1 MEWFCL
7 RPGRG
12 VSMASTGQR
21 KPEGG
26 FQFISVAH
34 LCAVWCA
41 YDSRRIR
48 LHDVRLW
55 CAAQE
60 MVARR
65 CQLVAGRQFVYRQD
79 ELQSL
84 TGGRGGITPAVARLQ
99 MARLLTWDA
108 TALTFPSPVIET
120 NIPLAT

>member
-1 MEWFCL
+1 ML
-7 RPGRG
+7 L
-12 VSMASTGQR
+12 STAR

-41 YDSRRIR
+41 YQQANIQ
-48 LHDVRLW
+48 LADVWIW

-65 CQLVAGRQFVYRQD
+65 CQLSSEQEPRYRHDEFKLLVGRGRSSPALAPSKRQTFNVGRQH
-79 ELQSL
+79 
-84 TGGRGGITPAVARLQ
+84 
-99 MARLLTWDA
+99 
-108 TALTFPSPVIET
+108 
-120 NIPLAT
+120 

>member
-1 MEWFCL
+1 MML
-7 RPGRG
+7 PAAG
-12 VSMASTGQR
+12 
-21 KPEGG
+21 KPDGG

-65 CQLVAGRQFVYRQD
+65 CQLAAGQQPLYRQD
-79 ELQSL
+79 ELHSL
-84 TGGRGGITPAVARLQ
+84 LGESGGIPA
-99 MARLLTWDA
+99 T
-108 TALTFPSPVIET
+108 
-120 NIPLAT
+120 LATPEQ